1 MAFRQLWGT
10 VRGWGADHRAQKRHD
25 EPPVADW
32 PLSSD
37 LGPLG
42 ALPTVPRL
50 ARGFVSVTLNG
61 WGLGG
66 LTDVTELLVSEL
78 STNVVRASMA
88 ADGVLQYDAD
98 GKLPLLWIRL
108 LCDRAHLLIEVWD
121 TLPAALGAPVTRHP
135 DPDEE
140 SGRGLE
146 IIETLAAEWGWET
159 VSGWAGKKVWALLKV
174 TELLARVVTCPGAG
188 SARAGR
194 SVTGS
199 GRWSRRRPWWPCS
212 PSGQIRTSS
221 ALTRPAQR

>member
-88 ADGVLQYDAD
+88 ADGALKYDAD

-174 TELLARVVTCPGAG
+174 TELPARAPGAG
-188 SARAGR
+188 RARGVGGR
-194 SVTGS
+194 SVNGS
-199 GRWSRRRPWWPCS
+199 
-212 PSGQIRTSS
+212 
-221 ALTRPAQR
+221 AQLLDLEDGHAADRGGLVAHRAKYVHPVL

>member
-1 MAFRQLWGT
+1 
-10 VRGWGADHRAQKRHD
+10 
-25 EPPVADW
+25 VADW
-32 PLSSD
+32 SLSSD

-88 ADGVLQYDAD
+88 VDGVLKYDAD

-108 LCDRAHLLIEVWD
+108 LCDRTHLLIEVWD

-135 DPDEE
+135 EPDEE

-174 TELLARVVTCPGAG
+174 TELP
-188 SARAGR
+188 ARA
-194 SVTGS
+194 V
-199 GRWSRRRPWWPCS
+199 
-212 PSGQIRTSS
+212 
-221 ALTRPAQR
+221 TRPRPGRGQGAQLLDLEDGHAANRGGLVAHRAKYVHPVL

>member
-1 MAFRQLWGT
+1 MAFHQLWGT

-88 ADGVLQYDAD
+88 ADGALKYDAD

-174 TELLARVVTCPGAG
+174 TELPARVVTCPRPR
-188 SARAGR
+188 ARAGHAR
-194 SVTGS
+194 ARPGTGRALSYWIWKMVT
-199 GRWSRRRPWWPCS
+199 PP
-212 PSGQIRTSS
+212 TVV
-221 ALTRPAQR
+221 AL